1 MLRIVAEPEAI
12 ALFHASIKKS
22 PTGEIRVPVRVANP
36 VDQSRFWESDFLI
49 DTAPTISI
57 VPADVLDAIGVDA
70 REIVRVYMADGSS
83 ALRRV
88 GLLRYTVVGISRTAE
103 VVYGPEGVEPLLGGL
118 QLGSMGLLVD
128 QAGERLLPRSA
139 ISPTFD

>member
-12 ALFHASIKKS
+12 ALLQASIKKS
-22 PTGEIRVPVRVANP
+22 PAGEIRVPVRVANP
-36 VDQSRFWESDFLI
+36 VDRSRFWESDFLI

-70 REIVRVYMADGSS
+70 SENVRVYMADGSS

-103 VVYGPEGVEPLLGGL
+103 VVCGPEGVEPLLGGL

-128 QAGERLLPRSA
+128 QAGKRLLPRSA